1 MRERAALVEDFAPR
15 TSILWRVDLSY
26 TLPWCA
32 LLLWASLDPGSFW
45 FINRVGV
52 SSATQVMC
60 ACAILT
66 PFFIP
71 FVVYIPF
78 TQTKGQLNPFA
89 PAPLLSFRLSSLY
102 WKRVVACWLFTLIPF
117 LSVYVLFSLVNSL
130 AFLMEDLVAPV
141 ILGGFFLTSTA
152 SLALL
157 TSTIAVGLSVRI
169 SRSSHFIATAIAGL
183 TVMSPFLFSE
193 MLTGTGFESY
203 LVASAQALVA
213 SPAISIFLLLSSLLA
228 GIFFSWLYSHISD

>member
-1 MRERAALVEDFAPR
+1 MENLATR
-15 TSILWRVDLSY
+15 TSILWRVDLGY

-32 LLLWASLDPGSFW
+32 LLLWARLDSGSFW
-45 FINRVGV
+45 FANSIGV
-52 SSATQVMC
+52 SPAAQVMC
-60 ACAILT
+60 ACAVLT

-78 TQTKGQLNPFA
+78 TQTRGRLNPFA
-89 PAPLLSFRLSSLY
+89 PAPLLSFRLSPLY
-102 WKRVVACWLFTLIPF
+102 WKRVIACWLFTLIPF

-130 AFLMEDLVAPV
+130 SFLAEDLVAPV
-141 ILGGFFLTSTA
+141 ILGSFFLISTA

-157 TSTIAVGLSVRI
+157 TSTVAVGLSVRI
-169 SRSSHFIATAIAGL
+169 SRSSHFTATAIAGL

-203 LVASAQALVA
+203 LVASAQALAA
-213 SPAISIFLLLSSLLA
+213 SPAVSIFLLLSSLLV
-228 GIFFSWLYSHISD
+228 GIFFSWLYSHISE